1 MDDEVLLC
9 IGNHKVM
16 LTPEEAFRI
25 CEIVNG
31 ASRIGATW
39 HGKAKNGRG
48 GNLEVIQPPA
58 IDSVIAYVVP
68 FTGHLRMTLDTNQ
81 RIIDEDSK

>member
-25 CEIVNG
+25 CETVNG
-31 ASRIGATW
+31 ASRIGASW
-39 HGKAKNGRG
+39 HSKAKNGRG
-48 GNLEVIQPPA
+48 GNLELIQPPS

-68 FTGHLRMTLDTNQ
+68 FTGHLRMTLDANQ
-81 RIIDEDSK
+81 RLIDEESK